1 MSPTSPMRT
10 SRAVATAS
18 VTLLVLAVA
27 AAGCTKKQDV
37 SVDASSN
44 RDRVIEAG
52 DTYVALGD
60 SNTAGPG
67 LGAET
72 FVPGC
77 QQTVGNYPHRL
88 AEAMD
93 LELVDVSCGGAS
105 TDNMTSSQTALGD
118 TVPPQLD
125 AIREDTALVTLSIG
139 GNNGDVYGKLVVN
152 CARLAQG
159 DRSGAPCSD
168 LARKNPTA
176 LKKVFDEVN
185 DEIVETVDTIL
196 AKAPEARVVIIGYP
210 QIIPAEGTCDDLPLG
225 EGDYPFARGVMEQFD
240 KAQAK
245 AAEAAKAEFIDMW
258 DVTEGH
264 DICSEDPWVAG
275 ATPRQAGIAYHPYA
289 AGQEAVVE
297 ELQALVSAPGV

>member
-1 MSPTSPMRT
+1 
-10 SRAVATAS
+10 V
-18 VTLLVLAVA
+18 LLVLVVLAAVV
-27 AAGCTKKQDV
+27 AGCSEKKV
-37 SVDASSN
+37 SVDASAN

-60 SNTAGPG
+60 SNTSGPG
-67 LGAET
+67 LGPQT

-77 QQTVGNYPHRL
+77 QQTAGNYPHRL

-93 LELVDVSCGGAS
+93 LELVDVSCGGAATEHMS
-105 TDNMTSSQTALGD
+105 KPQTALGD

-139 GNNGDVYGKLVVN
+139 GNNGDVYGKLLLN
-152 CARLAQG
+152 CARLAED

-168 LARKNPTA
+168 LARRNPDA

-185 DEIVETVDTIL
+185 DEIVETVDMIL
-196 AKAPEARVVIIGYP
+196 DKAPDARVVIIGYP

-225 EGDYPFARGVMEQFD
+225 EGDYAFARGVMEQFD

-245 AAEAAKAEFIDMW
+245 AAEAARAEFVDMW
-258 DVTEGH
+258 SVTEGH
-264 DICSEDPWVAG
+264 DICSDEPWVAG
-275 ATPRQAGIAYHPYA
+275 ATPRQTGIAYHPYA
-289 AGQEAVVE
+289 AGQEAVLE
-297 ELQALVSAPGV
+297 ELQALVSAPGA

>member
-1 MSPTSPMRT
+1 MTT
-10 SRAVATAS
+10 SRSAAVLTVMLLALVVA
-18 VTLLVLAVA
+18 VT
-27 AAGCTKKQDV
+27 GCSEKVV

-67 LGAET
+67 LGPST

-77 QQTVGNYPHRL
+77 QQTAGNYPHRL
-88 AEAMD
+88 AEVMD

-105 TDNMTSSQTALGD
+105 TDHMTSSQTALGD

-152 CARLAQG
+152 CARLAG
-159 DRSGAPCSD
+159 ADRSGAPCSD
-168 LARKNPTA
+168 LARRNPDA
-176 LKKVFDEVN
+176 LKKVFDEVH

-196 AKAPEARVVIIGYP
+196 EKAPEARVVIIGYP

-225 EGDYPFARGVMEQFD
+225 EGDYAFARGVMEQFD
-240 KAQAK
+240 RAQAE
-245 AAEAAKAEFIDMW
+245 AAEAARAEFVDMW
-258 DVTEGH
+258 GATEGH

-275 ATPRQAGIAYHPYA
+275 ATPHQAGIAYHPYA

-297 ELQALVSAPGV
+297 ELQELVSAPGV